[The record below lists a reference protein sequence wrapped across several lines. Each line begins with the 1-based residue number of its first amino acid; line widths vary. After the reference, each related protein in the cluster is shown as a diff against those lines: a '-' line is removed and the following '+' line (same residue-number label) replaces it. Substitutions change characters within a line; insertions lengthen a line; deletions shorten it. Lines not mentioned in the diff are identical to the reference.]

1 MWHPSANA
9 PWRSPVHGV
18 VPRFLRENAVWIVKS
33 DTDIDCMPGSLEARI
48 SGKQNGDHQ
57 MVQIVASEEFA
68 RQLEKTE
75 GIVELVDTNGNRL
88 GTLTRPP
95 SAEDIRVANER
106 RAADKPGLTTDQ
118 LVERIQASGSE

>member
-1 MWHPSANA
+1 
-9 PWRSPVHGV
+9 
-18 VPRFLRENAVWIVKS
+18 
-33 DTDIDCMPGSLEARI
+33 
-48 SGKQNGDHQ
+48 
-57 MVQIVASEEFA
+57 MVQIVASDELV

-75 GIVELVDTNGNRL
+75 GLVELVDANGKRL

-118 LVERIQASGSE
+118 LVERIEASEPE

>member
-1 MWHPSANA
+1 
-9 PWRSPVHGV
+9 
-18 VPRFLRENAVWIVKS
+18 
-33 DTDIDCMPGSLEARI
+33 
-48 SGKQNGDHQ
+48 

-75 GIVELVDTNGNRL
+75 GIVELVDANGNRL

-106 RAADKPGLTTDQ
+106 RAADKPGLATDQ

>member
-1 MWHPSANA
+1 
-9 PWRSPVHGV
+9 
-18 VPRFLRENAVWIVKS
+18 
-33 DTDIDCMPGSLEARI
+33 
-48 SGKQNGDHQ
+48 
-57 MVQIVASEEFA
+57 MVQIVASDELI

-75 GIVELVDTNGNRL
+75 GIVELVDANGKRL